1 MRLSVDMIEC
11 EGRGICAEVLPDVI
25 RLDDWGYPMIVRQ
38 VPPGLEDD
46 AREAVR
52 LCPRLALRLRR

>member
-1 MRLSVDMIEC
+1 MKLFVDMIEC
-11 EGRGICAEVLPDVI
+11 EGRGLCAEVLPDVI

-38 VPPGLEDD
+38 VPPALEDD

-52 LCPRLALRLRR
+52 LCPRLALSLRR